1 VGDKER
7 AGGGERKRYRENKR
21 EQERARESK
30 REQERA
36 RESKRNRK
44 DVDIRNY
51 NDMNIKK
58 SVRDGGR

>member
-1 VGDKER
+1 VGWK
-7 AGGGERKRYRENKR
+7 RKRYRENKR

>member
-1 VGDKER
+1 MGWK
-7 AGGGERKRYRENKR
+7 RKRYRENKR